1 MALVIAFVLP
11 FLILW
16 SGLTSNADR
25 MYALSMT
32 SVRIIRQILGVR
44 VRVEGLENIP
54 STACVFMSNHVS
66 NMDPLALFP
75 SIPRRLSV
83 LAKKELFRIPILG
96 FGMRQAKFVPL
107 DRSDRKAAIE
117 SLNAAVRFL
126 HEGLSFVVFPEGTRS
141 LDGRLGPFKKGA
153 FRMTIEAGVPI
164 VPVSLAGTQH
174 LLPKGE
180 WAVRPGDV
188 TVRFDPP
195 VDTSKY
201 DVDHRGELL
210 ERVHTVVAENLPA
223 DQQPLSD
230 FSAPADSAVD

>member
-1 MALVIAFVLP
+1 MALVIALVLP

-16 SGLTSNADR
+16 SGLTGNSDR

-32 SVRIIRQILGVR
+32 SVRIIRKILR
-44 VRVEGLENIP
+44 IKVRVEGLENIP
-54 STACVFMSNHVS
+54 PTACVFMSNHVS

-96 FGMRQAKFVPL
+96 FGMQQAKFVPL

-117 SLNAAVRFL
+117 SLNTAVRFL
-126 HEGLSFVVFPEGTRS
+126 HEGFSFVVFPEGTRS
-141 LDGRLGPFKKGA
+141 FDGRLGPFKKGA
-153 FRMTIEAGVPI
+153 FRMTIQAGVPI

-180 WAVRPGDV
+180 WAVRPGEV

-195 VDTSKY
+195 VDSSKY
-201 DVDHRGELL
+201 DVDGREELL
-210 ERVHTVVAENLPA
+210 ARVHTLVAEGLPP
-223 DQQPLSD
+223 DQRPLSD
-230 FSAPADSAVD
+230 FSAPIDSAVD